1 MLQECRL
8 VPRLKGTPAL
18 VRNQFILTELIR
30 HITHR
35 TQSFTAT
42 EKEAA
47 GEQKSK
53 KMKEFGANPL
63 CPLSHACDCAQF
75 DDWGGGRFKTQLILA
90 FVKLVLLKCA
100 DFEADYHSSLCTRLI
115 TIAWGHVMLNSCISF
130 LFLSVYKEKV
140 FRVEAW
146 KPWKETDKDLL
157 KTCASVPW
165 SAWNLDKLDNRLLL
179 ETCFTLPQTPLA
191 TALWQP
197 LTSPN
202 PSYNF
207 TPQITALS
215 GRHPADTSYW
225 RQLGRAGISP

>member
-42 EKEAA
+42 EKEAG

-75 DDWGGGRFKTQLILA
+75 DDWGGGRFKTQLILT

-146 KPWKETDKDLL
+146 KP
-157 KTCASVPW
+157 
-165 SAWNLDKLDNRLLL
+165 
-179 ETCFTLPQTPLA
+179 
-191 TALWQP
+191 
-197 LTSPN
+197 
-202 PSYNF
+202 
-207 TPQITALS
+207 
-215 GRHPADTSYW
+215 
-225 RQLGRAGISP
+225 